1 MWLWATCYIPFER
14 LSPAQ
19 LAARDALRRRV
30 RSLAAS
36 PGEILAASYAG
47 AKPVNMDV
55 ENLLLYNID
64 STAGGCFQPGTRNGV
79 RFELAADPRRDP
91 PSGRH
96 FACSYQYRLISPDS
110 DLSYWRPLSRLA
122 RFTGGDLGRFPSAK
136 RLEQAWL
143 AIHRATAETTGQP
156 GPASPFAVFL
166 TLGYPRTKTVGAGP
180 ELVKA
185 LIDGTVAA
193 FQAHG
198 DQESA
203 AVIAA
208 RLAIVTRQP
217 ADLIAQ
223 ALLDDGRAVLG
234 VTDRLVY
241 SRGTGV
247 QWNPAD
253 HLCTAGQLLCRRALG
268 DAWTLSG
275 EIHVVEQQ
283 HQA

>member
-1 MWLWATCYIPFER
+1 VGHPLHPV
-14 LSPAQ
+14 LNGSP
-19 LAARDALRRRV
+19 LPSAARDALRRRV
-30 RSLAAS
+30 RSLAA
-36 PGEILAASYAG
+36 PPDEILAASCAG
-47 AKPVNMDV
+47 GKPANMDV

-64 STAGGCFQPGTRNGV
+64 ATAGGCFQPGTRHGV
-79 RFELAADPRRDP
+79 RFELAAGPRRDP

-96 FACSYQYRLISPDS
+96 FACSYKYRLISPDS
-110 DLSYWRPLSRLA
+110 GLNQWRPVRQLA
-122 RFTGGDLGRFPSAK
+122 RFAGADLGQFPSDK
-136 RLEQAWL
+136 RLEQVWL
-143 AIHRATAETTGQP
+143 AIHHATAETTGQLAV
-156 GPASPFAVFL
+156 PATPFAVFL

-198 DQESA
+198 DQASA

-208 RLAIVTRQP
+208 RLAVVTGQP

-253 HLCTAGQLLCRRALG
+253 HLCMAGQVLCREALG

-275 EIHVVEQQ
+275 EIHAIEQQ
-283 HQA
+283 HYA